1 MQRQFCNQ
9 AMWRNFYN
17 VALRNIGKNRIYS
30 LINISGLAIGLAS
43 AILIILFIAK
53 EISFDRFH
61 EKSDRIFRAYVDG
74 NIGDQK
80 FRGAW
85 TSYTMAPSVT
95 REIDDIVDFVRLEVF
110 PQQFVW
116 NGDVRQI
123 EDNVV
128 FADSSFFR
136 IFSIELLYGD
146 AETVLSNPNSVVIT
160 RSKALQYFG
169 TENPLGQTLEFNTKD
184 NFYEVTGVME
194 EFPDNSHFFSDFL
207 LSMSNI
213 PGSRSDNWF
222 VNSIYSY
229 LLLAEGA
236 DYRKVEAEMN
246 QVMLKHIRPQ
256 LKEMLDIS
264 PEEWAE
270 GGNAFG
276 VFLQPIT
283 NIHLNPD
290 IESGEENCI
299 RPVNDRSYI
308 YIFALIAFFILVI
321 ASINFMNLSTAR
333 SAVRSR
339 EIAMRKVVGSQRNIL
354 IRQFLIES
362 VLLSLLALV
371 IALFLVEISLP
382 WFNNFMGMTLTFNT
396 IGRGGI
402 MLGVLLL
409 TVIVGVLSGIYP
421 AFYLSQVEPLAG
433 LRGGVLR
440 GRRSS
445 VYRSIMVTLQF
456 TISVAIIVGTMV
468 VSRQVRYLVNL
479 DPGFYTETMIVIDR
493 VYPLRDKIAV
503 FCEEAEKIPGV
514 MKATSSSTYL
524 GFSNLSTSFQMKGAS
539 RSTQFMFDVNFV
551 DPDFPETYGLT
562 LWNNTGRFF
571 SRTDLNDTMAVIINE
586 TAMREYQFDDP
597 LNTVIESPAGEGG
610 TNEYRV
616 IGVVNDFHHS
626 TLRKSISPYLFAY
639 KTENRSQPGYISIR
653 LDKRSNYSVST
664 IRRIHELWNEMSGDE
679 PFQYFNLDDELNKY
693 YREEKRTGKISLL
706 FSLLAI
712 IIACLGLLGL
722 TIFNTQRRIR
732 EIAIRK
738 AMGAN
743 LYHLLMIISREILV
757 ILGISVVFAWI
768 IAYFFMKNWLQLFPY
783 NVGFTPG
790 IYLFAAFVAVSVTML
805 AVNVITFRAAR
816 SNPVDA
822 LYHE

>member
-1 MQRQFCNQ
+1 
-9 AMWRNFYN
+9 MWRNFFN

-61 EKSDRIFRAYVDG
+61 EHSDRIYRAYVDG
-74 NIGDQK
+74 NIGEQK

-85 TSYTMAPSVT
+85 TSYVMAPTVT
-95 REIDDIVDFVRLEVF
+95 REIDEIEDFVRLEVF

-116 NGDVRQI
+116 NGDVRHI

-128 FADSSFFR
+128 FSDSSFFR
-136 IFSIELLYGD
+136 IFSIDLLYGD
-146 AETVLSNPNSVVIT
+146 AQTVLNKPNSVVIT

-169 TENPLGQTLEFNTKD
+169 TENPLGQTLEFNSKE
-184 NFYEVTGVME
+184 NYYEVTGVME
-194 EFPDNSHFFSDFL
+194 EFPDNSHFFCDFL

-213 PGSRSDNWF
+213 PGSRSENWF

-236 DYRKVEAEMN
+236 DFRKVEQEMN

-256 LKEMLDIS
+256 LKEMLNIS
-264 PEEWAE
+264 AEEWAE

-290 IESGEENCI
+290 IEFGEENCI

-308 YIFALIAFFILVI
+308 YIFALIAFFILAI

-333 SAVRSR
+333 SAVRAR
-339 EIAMRKVVGSQRNIL
+339 EIAIRKVVGSQRKVL
-354 IRQFLIES
+354 IRQFLTES
-362 VLLSLLALV
+362 VLLSLLSLI
-371 IALFLVEISLP
+371 IALFLVEVSLP
-382 WFNNFMGMTLTFNT
+382 WFNNFMGMSLSFNT
-396 IGRGGI
+396 IGRWGI
-402 MLGVLLL
+402 LAGVLLL
-409 TVIVGVLSGIYP
+409 TVVVGILSGIYP
-421 AFYLSQVEPLAG
+421 AFYLSQVEPLNG
-433 LRGGVLR
+433 LRGGLLR

-445 VYRSIMVTLQF
+445 IFRSILVMLQF
-456 TISVAIIVGTMV
+456 TFSVAIIVGTLV
-468 VSRQVRYLVNL
+468 VSKQVRYLVNM
-479 DPGFYTETMIVIDR
+479 DPGFPAENMIVLDR
-493 VYPLRDKIAV
+493 IYPLGDKITV

-514 MKATSSSTYL
+514 AKVTNSSTYL
-524 GFSNLSTSFQMKGAS
+524 GFSNLSSSFQLKGAS
-539 RSTQFMFDVNFV
+539 RSTGVMFDVNFV
-551 DPDFPETYGLT
+551 DRNFLETYELS

-571 SRTDLNDTMAVIINE
+571 SKTDLNDSMSVIINE
-586 TAMREYQFDDP
+586 TAVEEYNFTDP
-597 LNTVIESPAGEGG
+597 LNTVIESPSEEGG

-616 IGVVNDFHHS
+616 IGVVKDFHHS
-626 TLRKSISPYLFAY
+626 SLRKSISPYLFAY
-639 KTENRSQPGYISIR
+639 KTDARSQPGYISIR
-653 LDKRSNYSVST
+653 FDKGSIYSGNTIVS
-664 IRRIHELWNEMSGDE
+664 INELWNDMSGDE
-679 PFQYFNLDDELNKY
+679 PFQYFHLDEELNKY
-693 YREEKRTGKISLL
+693 YREEKRTGKITLL
-706 FSLLAI
+706 FSILAI

-722 TIFNTQRRIR
+722 TVFNTQRRIR

-743 LYHLLMIISREILV
+743 LYDLLMIISQEILV
-757 ILGISVVFAWI
+757 ILCISVVLAWI
-768 IAYFFMKNWLQLFPY
+768 IAFFFMNNWLRLFPY

-790 IYLFAAFVAVSVTML
+790 IYLFAAFVAVVVTML
-805 AVNVITFRAAR
+805 TVNVITLRAAR

>member
-128 FADSSFFR
+128 FADSSFFN